1 MKILVTGSTGLVGS
15 ALVPHLARGGHNVS
29 RLVRSKKGL
38 AKAEVGWDPAAG
50 TIDAAGL
57 EGFDAVVHLA
67 GENIA
72 AGRWT
77 SEKKAR
83 IRDSR
88 VKGTRLLAETLS
100 QLAKRPK
107 VLVSAS
113 AIGYYGDRGKET
125 MVEESGPGTGFLA
138 EVCRA
143 WEAAAEPAA
152 RSGIRV
158 VHPRIGIVLSRDGGA
173 LKMTLLP
180 FQLGIGGKI
189 GSGEQYMS
197 WISLDELV
205 EVIQHVLTVDTLAGA
220 VNAVAPRP
228 VTNLEFTKAL
238 GRVLSRPTMVPLP
251 AFVARLGLGEMAEEL
266 LLASARVEPA
276 RLVASGYKFRHPELE
291 EALRHML
298 KK

>member
-15 ALVPHLARGGHNVS
+15 ALIPHLAGGGHNVR
-29 RLVRSKKGL
+29 RLVRSKKSL
-38 AKAEVGWDPAAG
+38 AKDEVGWDPAAG

-57 EGFDAVVHLA
+57 EGLDAVVHLA

-100 QLAKRPK
+100 RLAKPPK
-107 VLVSAS
+107 VLVSVS
-113 AIGYYGDRGKET
+113 AIGYYGDRGKEIL
-125 MVEESGPGTGFLA
+125 VEESGPGTGFLA

-143 WEAAAEPAA
+143 WEAAAEPAV

-158 VHPRIGIVLSRDGGA
+158 VHPRIGVVLSRDGGA
-173 LKMTLLP
+173 LKMMLLP
-180 FQLGIGGKI
+180 FKMGIGGKI
-189 GSGEQYMS
+189 GTGEQYMS
-197 WISLDELV
+197 WISLDELIG
-205 EVIQHVLTVDTLAGA
+205 VIQHVLTVETLAGA

-228 VTNLEFTKAL
+228 VTNLEFTKSL
-238 GRVLSRPTMVPLP
+238 GRVLSRPTMMPLP
-251 AFVARLGLGEMAEEL
+251 AFAAKLALGEMAEEL

-276 RLVASGYKFRHPELE
+276 RLLASGYKFRHPELE
-291 EALRHML
+291 AALRHVL
-298 KK
+298 SK

>member
-15 ALVPHLARGGHNVS
+15 ALIPHLAGGGHSVT
-29 RLVRSKKGL
+29 RLVRSKKSL
-38 AKAEVGWDPAAG
+38 AKNEVAWDPAAG
-50 TIDAAGL
+50 TIDGAGL
-57 EGFDAVVHLA
+57 EGLDAVVHLA

-100 QLAKRPK
+100 RLAKPPK
-107 VLVSAS
+107 VLVSVS
-113 AIGYYGDRGKET
+113 AIGYYGDRGNET
-125 MVEESGPGTGFLA
+125 LVEDSGPGTGFLA

-143 WEAAAEPAA
+143 WETAAEPAA

-158 VHPRIGIVLSRDGGA
+158 VHPRIGVVLSPDGGA
-173 LKMTLLP
+173 LKMMLLP
-180 FQLGIGGKI
+180 FKMGIGGKI

-197 WISLDELV
+197 WIALDELIG
-205 EVIQHVLTVDTLAGA
+205 VIQHVLTVDTLTGA

-228 VTNLEFTKAL
+228 VTNLEFTKSL
-238 GRVLSRPTMVPLP
+238 GRVLSRPTMMPLP
-251 AFVARLGLGEMAEEL
+251 AFAAKFALGEMADEL

-276 RLVASGYKFRHPELE
+276 RLLASGYKFRHPELE
-291 EALRHML
+291 GALRHVL
-298 KK
+298 RK